1 MCPDNPSF
9 PLSSA
14 PAPEQR
20 LEAARGRQRLL
31 RAYTASAQAARG
43 CALLVSTLYNRCSKI
58 YTCPYVNYTRDSYM
72 ENKAQGLDF
81 NEKKKTFPTWF

>member
-1 MCPDNPSF
+1 M
-9 PLSSA
+9 
-14 PAPEQR
+14 
-20 LEAARGRQRLL
+20 
-31 RAYTASAQAARG
+31 
-43 CALLVSTLYNRCSKI
+43 LVSTLYNRCSKI